1 MSRRFTHNYLRRYRK
16 RSGLTQEEIAF
27 LLGCQCGAKVSRYEN
42 LTREPSLATAFACQ
56 VIYRVPAHEIFP
68 GIYTVVEKQV
78 KRRAHVLGAKLD
90 DDGNEVL
97 YEQKEVFLDELQQ
110 GIEHEQRKELW
121 ENPKQLRLFS
131 Q

>member
-1 MSRRFTHNYLRRYRK
+1 MSRRFIHNYLRRYRK
-16 RSGLTQEEIAF
+16 QSGLTQEEVAF

-42 LTREPSLATAFACQ
+42 LAREPSLATAFACQ
-56 VIYRVPAHEIFP
+56 AIYRVPAHEIFP

-110 GIEHEQRKELW
+110 GIEHEQRPELW